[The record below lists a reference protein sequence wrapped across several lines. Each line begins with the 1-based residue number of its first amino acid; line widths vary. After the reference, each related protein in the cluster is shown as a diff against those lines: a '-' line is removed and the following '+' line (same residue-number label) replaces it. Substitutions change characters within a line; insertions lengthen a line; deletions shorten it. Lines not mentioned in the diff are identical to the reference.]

1 MKTLKESL
9 LDDIETSMENGN
21 EWAKEI
27 ENEKKE
33 FLRVISAA
41 KNYEGF
47 GFKNGRK
54 TSFFVPNALKQLG
67 YDANH
72 IEIMM
77 YTMDN
82 FRFDAHADEW
92 KVTIWLTKRSDD
104 NMNHICGVW
113 EKKVYMDHWEFNKWN
128 DVVKDLIKPAAKSL
142 DTFKKFLDNMEK
154 WDEQCVGKQLLLK

>member
-21 EWAKEI
+21 EWVKEI
-27 ENEKKE
+27 EKEKKE
-33 FLRVISAA
+33 FLRAISAA

-72 IEIMM
+72 IEIIM

-82 FRFDAHADEW
+82 FHFDTHADEW
-92 KVTIWLTKRSDD
+92 KLTICLTKRSDD
-104 NMNHICGVW
+104 NMSYICSVW
-113 EKKVYMDHWEFNKWN
+113 EKKVYMDRWEFNKWN